1 MTPEVRYVLWDF
13 GDTLVDQ
20 RWMWPSPDT
29 VPSWTAR
36 YAALADTDIDD
47 RWNLGEITTDE
58 LCAVFAAELACA
70 PELLVA
76 HSAARCRDVRFFEHA
91 WTVARARV
99 LPQAIVT
106 VNADLFSNVVV
117 PNYDLGSV
125 FDAIVTSWEEHTLDK
140 ARLCEI
146 ALDRLG
152 GADPGE
158 ALLIDN
164 IEGNVDAWRTL
175 GGQAYVFRSD
185 DEFARDDPLRLA

>member
-1 MTPEVRYVLWDF
+1 MSEIRSVLWDF

-20 RWMWPSPDT
+20 RWMWPSPDG
-29 VPSWTAR
+29 VPGWTDR
-36 YAALADTDIDD
+36 YRRLADSDLDG

-58 LCAVFAAELACA
+58 LLAVFAAELGCA

-76 HSAARCRDVRFFEHA
+76 HTAARCRDVRFFEHA
-91 WTVARARV
+91 WTAAQARAF
-99 LPQAIVT
+99 PQAIVT
-106 VNADLFSNVVV
+106 VNADLFSNLVV

-146 ALDRLG
+146 ALRRLG

-164 IEGNVDAWRTL
+164 IEANVDAWRARD
-175 GGQAYVFRSD
+175 GQAYLFRSD
-185 DEFARDDPLRLA
+185 EDFARDDPLQLA